1 MTISVNDFRTG
12 ITIELEGQLWTVVD
26 FQHVKPGKGA
36 AFVRSKLKNVEKGTT
51 VEKTFRGGEKVQRA
65 IVERKPYQYLY
76 ESDGDYVFM
85 DSNTY
90 EQVNVSA
97 DKMGDGLKWLKDSM
111 EVQIVFHETRIL
123 EVEMPNF
130 VELAVTQT
138 DPGLKGDTAQGG
150 SKPATVETGA
160 VVTVPL
166 FVEEGDVLQIDTRS
180 GEYLKRV

>member
-1 MTISVNDFRTG
+1 MISVNDFKTG
-12 ITIELEGQLWTVVD
+12 ITIEIDGDLWQVID

-36 AFVRSKLKNVEKGTT
+36 AFVRSKLKNLKKETT
-51 VEKTFRGGEKVQRA
+51 VEKTFRGGEKVMRA

-76 ESDGDYVFM
+76 ASDDDYVFM
-85 DSNTY
+85 NNSTF
-90 EQVNVSA
+90 EQVMVPESA
-97 DKMGDGLKWLKDSM
+97 IGDGLKWLKDSM
-111 EVQIVFHETRIL
+111 EVSITFHGDTIL
-123 EVEMPNF
+123 GVEMPNF

-180 GEYLKRV
+180 GEYLRRV